1 MSWKNPLTEKT
12 EKSLS
17 FISILLLVALIF
29 IYPIYTKWIN
39 KDTNNIIEE
48 QSKEISEIK
57 QSIEITQTSFLL
69 QDQSCEFIYSGD
81 YKYLDIANTENPI
94 YTPKDVK
101 WDNYNLYTKKIK
113 IIGNIDN
120 AYLCIIS
127 DISDKKDSYNDY
139 RKKGAYNFVT
149 YLFFGDIS
157 YAWQINVAC
166 SKKDDWTCQYYD
178 YDSNNSK
185 PANPI
190 LNWKFRSEEAPYKYF
205 LDLKKTIIAD
215 KENWWFK
222 YIAPINILKNWN
234 EINVW
239 WFMSQAW
246 KEDYRASS
254 ITTYRIIYKWEG
266 NIWLIEKT
274 E

>member
-1 MSWKNPLTEKT
+1 MNWGKTPLTPKNEKN
-12 EKSLS
+12 LN

-29 IYPIYTKWIN
+29 IYPIYTKRVN
-39 KDTNNIIEE
+39 KDTNNIIQE

-57 QSIEITQTSFLL
+57 QSIEATQTSFLL
-69 QDQSCEFIYSGD
+69 QNQSCEFIYSGD
-81 YKYLDIANTENPI
+81 YKHLDIANAEDPI
-94 YTPKDVK
+94 YTPKNVE
-101 WDNYNLYTKKIK
+101 WNNYKLYTKKIK
-113 IIGNIDN
+113 IVGNIDN

-127 DISDKKDSYNDY
+127 DISNKKESYNDY

-149 YLFFGDIS
+149 YLFFGNLS

-166 SKKDDWTCQYYD
+166 SKKDDWTCRYYD

-185 PANPI
+185 PANSI
-190 LNWKFRSEEAPYKYF
+190 LNGKFQSEEAPYKYL

-215 KENWWFK
+215 KENGWFK

-234 EINVW
+234 EISVW

-246 KEDYRASS
+246 KEDYWASS
-254 ITTYRIIYKWEG
+254 ITSYRIIYKWEG
-266 NIWLIEKT
+266 NIELAKE
-274 E
+274 